1 MLLIVVI
8 NPFLKTC
15 AFFGKVLQKRYRK
28 MEDSRQETNESSSTE
43 SDTHQES
50 GENMDFEDSQDSL
63 WTTQSTSNTTFD
75 SHKHNPDLESVDSD
89 EAVTVENSVNIEED
103 LLSGIGKQ
111 KPKHKWNALIALTQR
126 NLGTSSHKNMDNA
139 FNAKCHGS
147 LRFVQ
152 RLELAF
158 KMDCHN
164 GCVNALHFNS
174 SGSRLASGSDDLSI
188 IIWDWSRAEPVVNY
202 DSGHRGNVFQAK
214 FLPLCGDTH
223 IVSCARDGH
232 IRLAELSPS
241 GVFHSTR
248 RLGLHRGP
256 AHKLALLPDTPH
268 VFLTAGEDGVV
279 FEVDVRQSKPNKL
292 LTVKHCERKIALY
305 SISTHPIDTTEFCVG
320 GRDQFVRIY
329 DRRHIS
335 SNSESATVRKSC
347 PRHLV
352 DSSVRAH
359 VTSAVY
365 NFNGSELLASYN
377 DEDIYSFASDC
388 VEGSDFLHRY
398 SGHRNNATVKG
409 VNYYGPRSEFVVSG
423 SDCGNIFFWDNSTEA
438 IVQCIPG
445 DENGVVNCLEPHP
458 SIPVLAT
465 SGLDDDVKIWTPK
478 CFDEPQ
484 LWDLKKTVKT
494 NHQEREEERRR
505 EPDTISGELLW
516 VLWRHVRR
524 TERRR
529 RQQQQRTSSQE
540 RNDGNVTSS
549 SDESDVSENDEGPRG
564 VQCAPS

>member
-1 MLLIVVI
+1 MD
-8 NPFLKTC
+8 
-15 AFFGKVLQKRYRK
+15 G
-28 MEDSRQETNESSSTE
+28 SRQHLTESESSSTE
-43 SDTHQES
+43 SDSHLES
-50 GENMDFEDSQDSL
+50 IRIMDFEDSQDSIS
-63 WTTQSTSNTTFD
+63 TNQSTSNTTID
-75 SHKHNPDLESVDSD
+75 SHRQNPELEIDSD
-89 EAVTVENSVNIEED
+89 GTYSIASSGNMDEETFC
-103 LLSGIGKQ
+103 GVGKH
-111 KPKHKWNALIALTQR
+111 KPKHKWHALKAFTQR
-126 NLGTSSHKNMDNA
+126 GLGISSHKTMDTV
-139 FNAKCHGS
+139 FNANCYGS

-152 RLELAF
+152 RLELAS

-188 IIWDWSRAEPVVNY
+188 IIWDWSRAEPVLNY

-241 GVFHSTR
+241 GSFHSTR

-292 LTVKHCERKIALY
+292 LTVKHSERKIALY
-305 SISTHPIDTTEFCVG
+305 SISNHPIDTSEFCVG
-320 GRDQFVRIY
+320 GRDQFVRVY
-329 DRRHIS
+329 DRRYVSTDVES
-335 SNSESATVRKSC
+335 SLVSKSC
-347 PRHLV
+347 PRHLL

-377 DEDIYSFASDC
+377 DEDIYSFSSKS
-388 VEGSDFLHRY
+388 VEGADALHRY

-409 VNYYGPRSEFVVSG
+409 VNYYGPRSEFVISG
-423 SDCGNIFFWDNSTEA
+423 SDCGNIFFWDSSTEA

-484 LWDLKKTVKT
+484 LWELKKTVKT
-494 NHQEREEERRR
+494 NQQEREEERRR

-529 RQQQQRTSSQE
+529 RQQQQQQQQPQHQRTSSQE
-540 RNDGNVTSS
+540 GNDENVSSS
-549 SDESDVSENDEGPRG
+549 SDESDVSESDEGPRG